1 MKEKEV
7 QSKLGKKLKEL
18 RKKRNK
24 SRMQIAK
31 IIGVSKRKYR
41 KIEKGRANF
50 YLEQGMTL
58 AKYYQISLDEF
69 AKD

>member
-18 RKKRNK
+18 RKKHNK
-24 SRMQIAK
+24 SKVQIAK

-41 KIEKGRANF
+41 KIEKGRADF
-50 YLEQGMTL
+50 YLGQGMTL
-58 AKYYQISLDEF
+58 AKYYGISLDEF